1 MLTPRAGDG
10 FRRELFA
17 VGLGAGGPVAM
28 GFGPSKT
35 GDKALYYTTFA
46 GGRQVRRIVHTA
58 GNLAPVAAADTV
70 GANYGSSLT
79 MYFDVSGSRDP
90 DDDTPLTYVWDFG
103 DDGGAP
109 TETTDPAT
117 SHTYKESEK
126 FTVTLAVRNALGEPT
141 LR

>member
-17 VGLGAGGPVAM
+17 VGLGVGGPVAM
-28 GFGPSKT
+28 GFGPYKT

-70 GANYGSSLT
+70 GANYSSSLT
-79 MYFDVSGSRDP
+79 MDFDVSGSRDSTAIRP
-90 DDDTPLTYVWDFG
+90 
-103 DDGGAP
+103 
-109 TETTDPAT
+109 
-117 SHTYKESEK
+117 
-126 FTVTLAVRNALGEPT
+126 
-141 LR
+141 